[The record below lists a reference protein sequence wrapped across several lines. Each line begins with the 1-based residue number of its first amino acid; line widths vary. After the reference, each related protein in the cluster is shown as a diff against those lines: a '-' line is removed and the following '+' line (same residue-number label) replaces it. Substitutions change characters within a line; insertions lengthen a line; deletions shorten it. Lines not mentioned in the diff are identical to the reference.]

1 MSNGD
6 YGSDAAE
13 LAEAETLEIAVDAAL
28 LTGRSDDPVIAGLV
42 QTFTARPPARLAE
55 QVRRRVEAERDR
67 QGPAWLPA
75 RLAAAVLAAFLF
87 GSGITPIFFGH
98 WLAQAVNNPYAPHIY
113 REGGLA
119 FLAVSGVVAW
129 AALRPRWLDLAVM
142 VGSPLGVLL
151 AVNGAGE
158 IVHLR
163 TGALDHVP
171 ELLSA
176 LALAYFWWQA
186 KNRYRRDR
194 SGEDEV

>member
-1 MSNGD
+1 MNNGD
-6 YGSDAAE
+6 DGFDAAE
-13 LAEAETLEIAVDAAL
+13 LASAETLEIAVDAAL
-28 LTGRSDDPVIAGLV
+28 VSGRSDDPVIAGLV
-42 QTFTARPPARLAE
+42 KTFAVRTPARLDE

-67 QGPAWLPA
+67 QGPAWVPA

-87 GSGITPIFFGH
+87 VSGITPIFFGH
-98 WLAQAVNNPYAPHIY
+98 WLARAVNNQYAPHIY

-151 AVNGAGE
+151 AINGAAE
-158 IVHLR
+158 ITHLR

-171 ELLSA
+171 QLLTA

-186 KNRYRRDR
+186 KNRYRHHR